1 LTGTR
6 LPDMQ
11 IKGLGLVALLLVIV
25 AALRLW
31 LR

>member
-1 LTGTR
+1 MR
-6 LPDMQ
+6 LPDVQ
-11 IKGLGLVALLLVIV
+11 IRGLGLVALLLVIV